1 MRTVRLWAGCARG
14 EREVVVASDPR
25 IKSGGK
31 QSSGTSGDSCSP
43 GSPRRFAARD
53 DDAGHPDK
61 GLERLRI
68 VAFGWGNDA
77 RGDDGLGP
85 LLLGRLARADY
96 GNVTTI
102 EDFQLQIEHALDL
115 DGAELSLFID
125 AGKGTPAPFAFA
137 EIVARR
143 DPSHTTHALSP
154 AALLDACAARASS
167 SARACRPRAPSV
179 WRRRG
184 RSFRSSCGRRA
195 SRPGGRRSA
204 DSDLATRHKA
214 VAAPAALYGDKTLVR
229 STPSRGVPEQD
240 CSRPPN
246 APFHRPRKKRFS
258 CRPRQWNEKEPLR
271 TK

>member
-154 AALLDACAARASS
+154 AALLDACARALGHAPPPAFSLCVRGESFELGEGLSS
-167 SARACRPRAPSV
+167 QGAERLEAAWAFLQELMRAPSV
-179 WRRRG
+179 EAWRETVGGQRLG
-184 RSFRSSCGRRA
+184 DAAQSC
-195 SRPGGRRSA
+195 RSA
-204 DSDLATRHKA
+204 
-214 VAAPAALYGDKTLVR
+214 
-229 STPSRGVPEQD
+229 
-240 CSRPPN
+240 
-246 APFHRPRKKRFS
+246 
-258 CRPRQWNEKEPLR
+258 CRPLR
-271 TK
+271 R